1 MPSKVR
7 LKLPKTKGEVIEKG
21 METLIS
27 PLASWARR
35 RLAENIMPWNYEE
48 PGRSS
53 MKRGAEAIIL
63 GKKEPARAEIEQ
75 YLQKGYG
82 RVATDEDKLRLDLL
96 SMYGGIK
103 PKYGTMKESQHRP
116 STEQDKSV
124 KYLDSHIIKRE
135 LSKQLPPIKSKQDFE
150 NYVNSAKSSE
160 ILRKDGKVVRGETGG
175 VKSQVAGLGT
185 ANVSYGE
192 DAKGP
197 YVSYYDKWDI
207 DPSSGMYAE
216 KGGTWS
222 EATKKAGATF
232 LGAGS
237 KPPEIYGRIYFD
249 KKTGKPIL

>member
-1 MPSKVR
+1 MPSKVK
-7 LKLPKTKGEVIEKG
+7 LNLPKTKAEIIEGG
-21 METLIS
+21 MQAIIS

-35 RLAENIMPWNYEE
+35 RLAENIMPWNYEQ
-48 PGRSS
+48 PGKSS
-53 MKRGAEAIIL
+53 IKRGLEAVVL
-63 GKKEPARAEIEQ
+63 GRKEPERAEIEQ
-75 YLQKGYG
+75 YLEKGYG
-82 RVATDEDKLRLDLL
+82 RTATEEDKLRLDLL

-103 PKYGTMKESQHRP
+103 PKYGTVKESEYRP
-116 STEQDKSV
+116 STEKDKSV
-124 KYLDSHIIKRE
+124 KYLDSRIVKQE
-135 LSKQLPPIKSKQDFE
+135 LSKQLPSIRSKQDFE

-175 VKSQVAGLGT
+175 VKTQVAGLGT

-192 DAKGP
+192 DARGP

-207 DPSSGMYAE
+207 DPSSGMYSE
-216 KGGTWS
+216 KSGVVS
-222 EATKKAGATF
+222 DYAKKTGAAI